1 MTMLDNLLTRTGFA
15 GGDCSCDRAAASL
28 WQEMPF
34 FEAIAQ
40 RRAAKSNNWSAAV
53 TAQSRLG
60 MSAIPRRRP
69 KAVGLFTA
77 KSRPFRFHKSP
88 YTNRDGMAASHPRQP
103 KPGNVTVLKV
113 AR

>member
-1 MTMLDNLLTRTGFA
+1 MTMLDNLLNRTGFA
-15 GGDCSCDRAAASL
+15 GGDCSCDRAAANL

-60 MSAIPRRRP
+60 MS
-69 KAVGLFTA
+69 GYST
-77 KSRPFRFHKSP
+77 
-88 YTNRDGMAASHPRQP
+88 
-103 KPGNVTVLKV
+103 
-113 AR
+113 